1 MEDGVSTKEAIDV
14 KKGRKKKESNFNG
27 WKEWRRSKCGK
38 SFWCL
43 MWQHKALDPTYSIKL
58 PNCHVTHNSSIW
70 KHLKVVSSFHNS
82 LLTLV
87 RIEWWKQNL
96 KTPLNKLLLYRTHHF
111 WVMGDENTKIQ
122 TAPSLLVFDGWA
134 SHQTLINWLDL
145 AQGSLKRELYI

>member
-1 MEDGVSTKEAIDV
+1 MWRKEE
-14 KKGRKKKESNFNG
+14 KKKESNFNG

-43 MWQHKALDPTYSIKL
+43 MWQHKAMGPTDSIKL
-58 PNCHVTHNSSIW
+58 PNCHVTHKSSIW
-70 KHLKVVSSFHNS
+70 KHLKLVSNFHNL

-96 KTPLNKLLLYRTHHF
+96 KTHPNKLLLLRTHHF

-122 TAPSLLVFDGWA
+122 TAPKFACLRWLSESSNTYKLAWSCSRLTKTRVVY
-134 SHQTLINWLDL
+134 LIFPIM
-145 AQGSLKRELYI
+145 SVRF